1 MTSGY
6 AGATRSPT
14 PDLLVRTESTE
25 SDEALI
31 EAIASHDAGAMKKLY
46 ERHKVRVFRFIVRM
60 IEDAHLA
67 EDILTEVFVD
77 VWRQAGRF
85 EFRCQ
90 VSTWI
95 LAIARFKA
103 ISARRVLR
111 DMELDEF
118 EAQRI
123 EDSADSPEAAVL
135 KMDRNA
141 QLRACLAQL
150 SPEHREIIDL
160 VYYHEKTIVEIAEI
174 IHVPRNT
181 VKTRMFYARK
191 KLAEL
196 LMTHEDFG
204 QFSEWQI
211 A

>member
-6 AGATRSPT
+6 AEATQSPT
-14 PDLLVRTESTE
+14 PDRWVCTDSTE
-25 SDEALI
+25 SDEELI
-31 EAIASHDAGAMKKLY
+31 KGIASHDTGAMRKLY

-60 IEDAHLA
+60 IDDTHLA
-67 EDILTEVFVD
+67 EDILSEVFVD
-77 VWRQAGRF
+77 VWRQARRF
-85 EFRCQ
+85 EFRSQ

-118 EAQRI
+118 EAQCI

-135 KMDRNA
+135 KMERNA

-160 VYYHEKTIVEIAEI
+160 VYYHEKTIAEIAEI
-174 IHVPRNT
+174 VHVPRNT
-181 VKTRMFYARK
+181 VKTRMFYAPPIQVRS
-191 KLAEL
+191 A
-196 LMTHEDFG
+196 TR
-204 QFSEWQI
+204 
-211 A
+211 